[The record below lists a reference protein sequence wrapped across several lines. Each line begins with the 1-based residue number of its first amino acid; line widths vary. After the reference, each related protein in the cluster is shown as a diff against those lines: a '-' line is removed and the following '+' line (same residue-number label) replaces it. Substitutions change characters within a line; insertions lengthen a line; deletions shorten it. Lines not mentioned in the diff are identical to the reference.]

1 MILTIDLDDSTIK
14 RLKRVQVEVDGEPR
28 PIEEFISDSLI
39 AFSESATDN
48 PMLEIDG
55 RV

>member
-14 RLKRVQVEVDGEPR
+14 RLKRVQAEVDGEPR
-28 PIEEFISDSLI
+28 PLEEFIADSLI
-39 AFSESATDN
+39 AFAESATDN
-48 PMLEIDG
+48 PMLELDR